1 MEPSFQSNTY
11 TLNVFSI
18 NEHLKKKTV
27 TGSIYLLQPIQLHT
41 FNVEGYL
48 NSVANCECHQSLQSC
63 TLEGWWDEHS
73 ACLMNRKTRV
83 WVPQTH
89 KSLVGIAASHKASCM
104 TRLTERADYRVSE
117 RREEAR
123 TSTLGLH
130 THCTHRCLYTCE
142 HTHIH
147 AYADKENLT
156 FVFSYWWQWKN

>member
-1 MEPSFQSNTY
+1 MNTW
-11 TLNVFSI
+11 
-18 NEHLKKKTV
+18 KKIV

-41 FNVEGYL
+41 FNVEDYL

-73 ACLMNRKTRV
+73 ACLTNRKTRV

-117 RREEAR
+117 RREGAR
-123 TSTLGLH
+123 TPDINPGPPHALH
-130 THCTHRCLYTCE
+130 TQMSVHMWTYTHTC
-142 HTHIH
+142 ICRQRKL
-147 AYADKENLT
+147 DIC
-156 FVFSYWWQWKN
+156 VFILMAMEKLIST